1 MNRLEIQKDGRDKWY
16 ARYRAE
22 GANDAILQSYSFYN
36 HGATNVPEPDWRTD
50 TEFVFVTSEGK
61 LFEYFVNS
69 TFWKLS
75 VTGKQYKGV
84 VGGWLTIA
92 REVAVE
98 KMVGLTFSH
107 DIKMRKTFTSVFVI
121 GRISAERP
129 DSDDEVGQDF
139 KVSEDGSSI
148 YKP

>member
-1 MNRLEIQKDGRDKWY
+1 
-16 ARYRAE
+16 
-22 GANDAILQSYSFYN
+22 LQSYSFYN

-129 DSDDEVGQDF
+129 DSDDEVEQDF

>member
-1 MNRLEIQKDGRDKWY
+1 MFPNQIGERIPNL
-16 ARYRAE
+16 
-22 GANDAILQSYSFYN
+22 YS
-36 HGATNVPEPDWRTD
+36 
-50 TEFVFVTSEGK
+50 TSEGK